1 MNFIWSLL
9 AVSDWYKIK
18 SRGLRTYFST
28 FLVLKVM
35 CGSLPVIST
44 SSDTSRSL
52 PFESVLCMQR
62 ERETA
67 FAELSRTCSTVL
79 LWGQEWR
86 FSAWAAAS
94 LHKGGVGDYLRK
106 YFSAF
111 SCHRRGQPFQQ
122 SWTTAANSG
131 FFQLLGTKF
140 LSRKAPEQ
148 LHHFLLFTLSS
159 GLSLLKRQQ
168 LFPGGSPRSRVCDLV
183 FFCRVVPRRQWAP
196 TRFGV
201 KLCLQP
207 LFPVSQ
213 FSHVKTALT
222 HTYTLTGCLSFYCT
236 E

>member
-1 MNFIWSLL
+1 MRVVRIWMNFIWSLL
-9 AVSDWYKIK
+9 AVSNWYKIK
-18 SRGLRTYFST
+18 SRGLRTYFLS
-28 FLVLKVM
+28 FIVLKTV
-35 CGSLPVIST
+35 CGSLPVTST

-52 PFESVLCMQR
+52 PFESVLCVQR
-62 ERETA
+62 ERERDFA

-86 FSAWAAAS
+86 FGAWAAAS

-111 SCHRRGQPFQQ
+111 SCHRRGQPFHQ

-131 FFQLLGTKF
+131 FFQLFGTMF

-168 LFPGGSPRSRVCDLV
+168 LFPGGSPSSRVCDLV
-183 FFCRVVPRRQWAP
+183 LFCRAVLTVSGLPRIS
-196 TRFGV
+196 V
-201 KLCLQP
+201 
-207 LFPVSQ
+207 
-213 FSHVKTALT
+213 
-222 HTYTLTGCLSFYCT
+222 
-236 E
+236 